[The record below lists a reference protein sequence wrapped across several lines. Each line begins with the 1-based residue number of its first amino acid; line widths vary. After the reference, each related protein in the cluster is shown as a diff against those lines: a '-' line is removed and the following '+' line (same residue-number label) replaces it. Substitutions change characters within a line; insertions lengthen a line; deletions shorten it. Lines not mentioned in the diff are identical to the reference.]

1 MTSREKTSRL
11 FSIIKNYGYSRLFD
25 FLNRPINNNS
35 ETLPF
40 DEPRMV
46 MNAYIQTIHSIN
58 PNNCLNHKYEGMPAK
73 SERLINPQDR
83 LEWETHSK

>member
-1 MTSREKTSRL
+1 
-11 FSIIKNYGYSRLFD
+11 
-25 FLNRPINNNS
+25 
-35 ETLPF
+35 
-40 DEPRMV
+40 